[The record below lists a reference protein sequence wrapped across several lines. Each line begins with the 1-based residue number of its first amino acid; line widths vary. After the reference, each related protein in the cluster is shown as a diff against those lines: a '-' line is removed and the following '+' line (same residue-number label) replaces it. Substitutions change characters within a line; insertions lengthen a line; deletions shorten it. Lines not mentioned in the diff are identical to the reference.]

1 MFMLWARSPLV
12 VRQVIKST
20 IRISIRCSWL
30 DSTITQP
37 SYLHILTSTLHKTSW
52 KAECKMYLKMPINK
66 LTKEYNTTK
75 KQQRTFSGFAQHE
88 IIHHSTTSCKCLALN
103 FSQWVVANITD
114 LLLLPK
120 FDYFA
125 GFSLWKSTETALS
138 FFFIHGTKKIHFFI
152 CKFSLSILR

>member
-1 MFMLWARSPLV
+1 MFMLWARSPLA

-30 DSTITQP
+30 DSAITQP

-88 IIHHSTTSCKCLALN
+88 IIHHSTTSCKRLALS

-114 LLLLPK
+114 LLCCPNLIILLVSVYESPQK
-120 FDYFA
+120 
-125 GFSLWKSTETALS
+125 LLCL
-138 FFFIHGTKKIHFFI
+138 FFFIHGTKKNTLFY
-152 CKFSLSILR
+152 LQV